1 MGSID
6 VKLRPEDL
14 EKTAEKLRPL
24 TGLRQGSEGNK
35 ETGRMHVMI
44 CAGTGCVSNKSLL
57 VRDALEEELEK
68 RDLTEEIQVVT
79 TGCQGFCAQGPLA
92 VILPDGIL
100 YQLLSVEDIPELVEQ
115 HLLNSQPVERLMYA
129 PEKGADVIP
138 RIQDIEFFKNQQLVA
153 LANRFIIDPENI
165 DEYIGLGGYSAL
177 AKALTEMTSEQI
189 VQEIK
194 ASGLRGRGGAGFPTG
209 MKWDFC
215 RKAPGEVKYL
225 ICNSDEGDPGAFM
238 DRSVVESDPHAVV
251 EGMCIGARAIGATE
265 GFIYIREEYPL
276 ALKRMIKAIEDAR
289 ERGLLG
295 EDILGFDFSF
305 DVSVYRG
312 AGAFVC
318 GEETALIASLEG
330 KRGMPRP
337 RPPFPANE
345 GFRGKPTNINNVET
359 LATVRHIIGRGAEW
373 FSSIGTDTS
382 AGTKIFALAGNVN
395 HTGLVEVPMGISL
408 REIVFDVGGGVPDNR
423 EFKAAQIGGPSGG
436 CLSVEHLDLP
446 IDYESVK
453 EVGAIMGSGGL
464 VIMDDRTC
472 MVDIARFFQEF
483 TQKESCGKCVPCRVG
498 TRHLADILTRICGGE
513 GRPGDIRE
521 LERLA
526 GDVKSGSLCG
536 LGQTAPNP
544 VLSTLA
550 YFREEYE
557 VHVKEKR
564 CPAGVCKAL
573 ITYRIEADLCIAC
586 GKCRRS
592 CPEQVITG
600 EKKVPH
606 VIDPIGCIRCGIC
619 QDVCPTDAVKV
630 S

>member
-100 YQLLSVEDIPELVEQ
+100 YQLLSVEDIAELVEQ

-564 CPAGVCKAL
+564 CPAGV
-573 ITYRIEADLCIAC
+573 
-586 GKCRRS
+586 
-592 CPEQVITG
+592 
-600 EKKVPH
+600 
-606 VIDPIGCIRCGIC
+606 
-619 QDVCPTDAVKV
+619 
-630 S
+630 